1 MKMKKNRL
9 KKGSATPTYSRSA
22 GCRSF
27 GGFISKVCRKNKV
40 SQGINKKMLT
50 NLVLPVVV
58 LIIILYFFFR
68 DITFNDIIKNF
79 LRIPSGYL
87 LAFVLLS
94 LLGTFL
100 RAWKYHILLAKKLG
114 FGDIFLITLVRNFSV
129 DLLPGRAAALIF
141 YSWLTKKKGI
151 ALEEGASSFV
161 VSVFYDGLALCF
173 MLGALFFFLKT
184 GVNQWPIYIGM
195 AVIFFISIV
204 MIFFADHIFDF
215 VLKKKILNRF
225 AKLEKVAGNIL
236 EYLKEHKKNS
246 ERLQVFLLSLA
257 TRIVKYLFV
266 FILFEGVVHLGFG
279 IRNFSLFSFGL
290 AGTEL
295 SSLFPIQGPAG
306 FGTWELAFTVIFK
319 ALEIPA
325 ANIKEAGFVIHI
337 TTQVW
342 EYFIGLLA
350 LAYLFLRNPSK
361 VDK

>member
-1 MKMKKNRL
+1 MKKF
-9 KKGSATPTYSRSA
+9 P
-22 GCRSF
+22 F
-27 GGFISKVCRKNKV
+27 
-40 SQGINKKMLT
+40 KKMLT
-50 NLVLPVVV
+50 NLVIPVAV
-58 LIIILYFFFR
+58 LVIILYFFFR
-68 DITFNDIIKNF
+68 DITFNDIKENF
-79 LRIPSGYL
+79 LRIPGGYL

-151 ALEEGASSFV
+151 ALEQGATSFV
-161 VSVFYDGLALCF
+161 VSFFYDSLALGV
-173 MLGALFFFLKT
+173 MLGGLLFFLKT
-184 GVNQWPIYIGM
+184 GVNQWPIYLGM
-195 AVIFFISIV
+195 AIIFSISIV
-204 MIFFADHIFDF
+204 MIFFADHIFDL
-215 VLKKKILNRF
+215 VLRKKILSRF
-225 AKLEKVAGNIL
+225 SRLEKVIKNIL

-246 ERLQVFLLSLA
+246 ERFRVFLLSLA
-257 TRIVKYLFV
+257 TRLVKYLFV

-279 IRNFSLFSFGL
+279 IKNFSLFSFGL

-295 SSLFPIQGPAG
+295 SSMFPIQGPAG

-319 ALEIPA
+319 ALEVQA
-325 ANIKEAGFVIHI
+325 ENIKAAGFVIHI

-350 LAYLFLRNPSK
+350 FAYLLLGSPSK

>member
-1 MKMKKNRL
+1 MKKF
-9 KKGSATPTYSRSA
+9 P
-22 GCRSF
+22 F
-27 GGFISKVCRKNKV
+27 
-40 SQGINKKMLT
+40 KKMLT
-50 NLVLPVVV
+50 NLVIPVAV
-58 LIIILYFFFR
+58 LVIILYFFFR
-68 DITFNDIIKNF
+68 DITFNDIKENF
-79 LRIPSGYL
+79 LRIPGGYL

-161 VSVFYDGLALCF
+161 VSFFYDSLALGV
-173 MLGALFFFLKT
+173 MLGGLLFFLKT

-204 MIFFADHIFDF
+204 MIFFADHIFDL
-215 VLKKKILNRF
+215 VLRKKILNRF
-225 AKLEKVAGNIL
+225 ARLEKVVKNVF

-246 ERLQVFLLSLA
+246 ERFRVFLLSLA
-257 TRIVKYLFV
+257 TRIVKYLFI

-279 IRNFSLFSFGL
+279 IKNFSLFSFGL

-295 SSLFPIQGPAG
+295 SSMFPIQGPAG

-319 ALEIPA
+319 ALEVQA
-325 ANIKEAGFVIHI
+325 ENIKAAGFVIHI
-337 TTQVW
+337 ITQVW

-350 LAYLFLRNPSK
+350 FAYLLLGKPSK

>member
-1 MKMKKNRL
+1 MKMKKFPF
-9 KKGSATPTYSRSA
+9 KK
-22 GCRSF
+22 
-27 GGFISKVCRKNKV
+27 I
-40 SQGINKKMLT
+40 LT
-50 NLVLPVVV
+50 NLVIPAAV
-58 LIIILYFFFR
+58 LIIIMYVFFR
-68 DITFNDIIKNF
+68 DITFNDIMKNF
-79 LRIPSGYL
+79 LRIPGGYL
-87 LAFVLLS
+87 LAFILLS

-173 MLGALFFFLKT
+173 MLGGLLFFLRT
-184 GVNQWPIYIGM
+184 GVNQMPIYIGM
-195 AVIFFISIV
+195 AVIFFISII
-204 MIFFADHIFDF
+204 MIFFADHFFGF
-215 VLKKKILNRF
+215 VLRKKILNRF
-225 AKLEKVAGNIL
+225 ARLEKVVKNIL
-236 EYLKEHKKNS
+236 MYLKEHKKNS
-246 ERLQVFLLSLA
+246 ERLRVFLLSLVI
-257 TRIVKYLFV
+257 RIIKYLFV

-279 IRNFSLFSFGL
+279 IKNFSLFSFGL

-295 SSLFPIQGPAG
+295 SSMFPIQGPAG

-325 ANIKEAGFVIHI
+325 ENIKEAGFVIHI
-337 TTQVW
+337 TTQAW

-350 LAYLFLRNPSK
+350 LAYLFFYKPRPTEEHEK
-361 VDK
+361 KKIAR

>member
-1 MKMKKNRL
+1 MKKFPF
-9 KKGSATPTYSRSA
+9 KK
-22 GCRSF
+22 
-27 GGFISKVCRKNKV
+27 I
-40 SQGINKKMLT
+40 LT
-50 NLVLPVVV
+50 NLVLPVIV
-58 LIIILYFFFR
+58 LIIILYVFFR
-68 DITFNDIIKNF
+68 DISLNDIMENF
-79 LRIPSGYL
+79 LRIPGGYL

-100 RAWKYHILLAKKLG
+100 RTWKYYILLAKKLS
-114 FGDIFLITLVRNFSV
+114 FSDIFLITLVRNFSV

-141 YSWLTKKKGI
+141 YSWLTRKKGI

-173 MLGALFFFLKT
+173 MLGGLLFFLKT

-195 AVIFFISIV
+195 AVIFFISV
-204 MIFFADHIFDF
+204 LMIFFADHFFAF
-215 VLKKKILNRF
+215 VLRIKTLNRF
-225 AKLEKVAGNIL
+225 VRLEKVVKNIL

-246 ERLQVFLLSLA
+246 ERLQVFLLSFA

-279 IRNFSLFSFGL
+279 IKNFSLFSFGL

-295 SSLFPIQGPAG
+295 SSMFPIQGPAG

-325 ANIKEAGFVIHI
+325 ENIKAAGFVIHI

-350 LAYLFLRNPSK
+350 FAYLLFYKPGPTGEHENK
-361 VDK
+361 KMGK

>member
-1 MKMKKNRL
+1 MMKMKKI
-9 KKGSATPTYSRSA
+9 
-22 GCRSF
+22 SF
-27 GGFISKVCRKNKV
+27 
-40 SQGINKKMLT
+40 KKMLI
-50 NLVLPVVV
+50 NLVIPVVV

-68 DITFNDIIKNF
+68 DITFNDIMENF
-79 LRIPSGYL
+79 LRIPGGYL

-114 FGDIFLITLVRNFSV
+114 FNDIFLITLVRNFSV

-173 MLGALFFFLKT
+173 MLGGLFFFLKT

-204 MIFFADHIFDF
+204 MIFFADHLFGF
-215 VLKKKILNRF
+215 VLRTKMLKRF
-225 AKLEKVAGNIL
+225 AKLEKVVKNIR
-236 EYLKEHKKNS
+236 EYLIEHKKNS

-279 IRNFSLFSFGL
+279 IKNFSLFSFGL

-350 LAYLFLRNPSK
+350 LAYLFLRNPLK